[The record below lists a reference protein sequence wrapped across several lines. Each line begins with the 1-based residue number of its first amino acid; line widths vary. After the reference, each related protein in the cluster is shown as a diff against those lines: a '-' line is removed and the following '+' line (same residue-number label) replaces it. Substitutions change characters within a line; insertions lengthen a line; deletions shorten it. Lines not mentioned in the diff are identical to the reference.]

1 MKSVTAT
8 ISAGLITAAMLYGA
22 GSEDQ
27 ALPLKPPGARS
38 SPATATDPGGSGGTT
53 WTFGAEKRL
62 TIPVNQALPD
72 GTTSIGLWMTERRD
86 NIVRFVIVD
95 QSGKKTAIDAGS
107 LEGMA
112 PGPKQVSWVS
122 HQAGL
127 GPWHQRRVFLK
138 APANGLTLAALEIER
153 LRPEKELRLGPLLAS
168 SRGADPF
175 TAETVWKLKDYET
188 PKPDSTFWTGSR
200 FYEYGFETAPVL
212 RPEAWRMLLDGAP
225 VGTLRL
231 VLKTMTGHPLWHG
244 TLGWKTLGRPI
255 PLPEMPEGCYRL
267 EVTGFDT
274 SNHLAASG
282 RLVYQTLRSDTP
294 PAPLP
299 QASPAYP
306 WSIEGLNLG
315 APAAPAGGPLAV
327 TVDASPLVKDRAP
340 VTLEWNVTD
349 HAGIRHGEGRAELTP
364 KEPAARLSLPTAR
377 PGGYKLRLQFADAQ
391 GPVDEAE
398 YRYGVSGGTPPAQ
411 PGAPARTIDGPLM
424 LNQLKV
430 HHDADHFKRLP
441 TDSLPVIAAWTFQYG
456 MSPCYLIFWG
466 ELEPVEGCYN
476 WHLIDQYLDLAKDGR
491 QVAIGINF
499 SGDNLP
505 EWLWFEELMSQGQ
518 QTIHHDYHYVTPLG
532 PRFQNAHA
540 KLWRAVLERY
550 RGDPRI
556 AAWIYQAG
564 PSEGFLTD
572 TPPKIADYSPEAVA
586 AFQEF
591 MKLRYGTIEKLNAA
605 WRSSFAAFSG
615 VRPPLPDF
623 SKSWEWSVPW
633 WDFHLFKTSFVPAYL
648 DRVQSAA
655 RAVDPVRPM
664 IMYAKEGFGAPGLL
678 GPVFHR
684 NRFTYSN
691 GGGESPGAFV
701 QSSLMRR
708 FDVPVM
714 SENGDPLPP
723 SVATASAMCAYSIL
737 AGGFTGQ
744 MLQSGLV
751 WTKVPF
757 PEGPEYEE
765 LGKMIRSVSQAATEL
780 NQARPAVDWCGYY
793 SATTEL
799 LQSRSMRCRLYP
811 SVLALLDASQ
821 VRLNNSCSW
830 VDDATPPEIL
840 QTTPIIVDG
849 GSTILAP
856 DAVANLLRY
865 VENGGTYVCDA
876 TTGMHEPGTEA
887 PTHRLL
893 RELGAQSFTAHPDAP
908 AAIAAPDGTA
918 IALKKRIDVAWS
930 PDLPLRVLVSDTQG
944 APVAW
949 ERTLGKG
956 RVVLV
961 GGEINWPES
970 AAWLGSLVAAGA
982 GKVPYSIEGDESICG
997 VLRGPAADYVVI
1009 RPLLLENGAKK
1020 RDVRIEDIRKA
1031 GNAHIRIRGIPAD
1044 AACTELIGGYPIQ
1057 RDDAAVT
1064 LDVPRAMLAVVRIP
1078 RAPAP

>member
-1 MKSVTAT
+1 MKPFAAL
-8 ISAGLITAAMLYGA
+8 ILAGLATAISLHGQDR
-22 GSEDQ
+22 EDSV
-27 ALPLKPPGARS
+27 LPLNLPQAKSSAATADDPEGAR
-38 SPATATDPGGSGGTT
+38 GTI
-53 WTFGAEKRL
+53 WALGAEKRL
-62 TIPVNQALPD
+62 TLPVEQRLPD
-72 GTTSIGLWMTERRD
+72 GTTSIGLWVTERRD
-86 NIVRFVIVD
+86 NFVRFILTD
-95 QSGKKTAIDAGS
+95 QAGRKTAIDAGC

-127 GPWHQRRVFLK
+127 GPWHLRRVFLRT
-138 APANGLTLAALEIER
+138 PAKDLTLSAVEIER
-153 LRPEKELRLGPLLAS
+153 LRPEKELRIGPLLAS
-168 SRGADPF
+168 ARGANPF
-175 TAETVWKLKDYET
+175 SAKTVWKLKDYET

-200 FYEYGFETAPVL
+200 YYEYGFATDPVL
-212 RPEAWRMLLDGAP
+212 RTAAWRMLLGGAP
-225 VGTLRL
+225 VASLRL
-231 VLKTMTGHPLWHG
+231 VLKDMNGHPLWH
-244 TLGWKTLGRPI
+244 TLVGWQNLGRPI
-255 PLPEMPEGCYRL
+255 PLPGMPEGCYLL

-274 SNHLAASG
+274 SNHLAATG

-294 PAPLP
+294 PDLRAPD
-299 QASPAYP
+299 APAYP
-306 WSIEGLNLG
+306 WTINGLKLG
-315 APAAPAGGPLAV
+315 GPAAAAGDPLGV
-327 TVDASPLVKDRAP
+327 EVDASPLVKDRAP
-340 VTLEWNVTD
+340 VVLDWNVTD
-349 HAGIRHGEGRAELTP
+349 HAGVRHGGGRTELLP
-364 KEPAARLSLPTAR
+364 GRSVAKLALPAAR
-377 PGGYKLRLQFADAQ
+377 PGGYKLRLQFADTT
-391 GPVDEAE
+391 GPLDEAE
-398 YRYGVSGGTPPAQ
+398 YRYGVSGQP
-411 PGAPARTIDGPLM
+411 PGAVAAPGRKIEGPLM

-441 TDSLPVIAAWTFQYG
+441 TGSLPAIAAWTFQYG

-476 WHLIDQYLDLAKDGR
+476 WHLIDQYLELAKDGR
-491 QVAIGINF
+491 TVAIGINF

-532 PRFQNAHA
+532 PRFQQAHA
-540 KLWRAVLERY
+540 KLWQAVLERY
-550 RGDPRI
+550 RGDPRV

-572 TPPKIADYSPEAVA
+572 TPPKIADYSPESVA
-586 AFQEF
+586 AFQDF
-591 MKLRYGTIEKLNAA
+591 LRTRYGTIEKLNAA
-605 WRSSFAAFSG
+605 WKASFPAFAS

-623 SKSWEWSVPW
+623 SKSWEWSLPW

-648 DRVQSAA
+648 ERVQA
-655 RAVDPVRPM
+655 RARAADADRPM

-678 GPVFHR
+678 GPVFRR
-684 NRFTYSN
+684 NGFTYSN

-757 PEGPEYEE
+757 PEGAEYEE
-765 LGKMIRSVSQAATEL
+765 LGKMIRSVSQNAREL
-780 NQARPAVDWCGYY
+780 SQAKPAVDWCGYY

-811 SVLALLDASQ
+811 SVLALLDAAQ

-830 VDDATPPEIL
+830 VDDATPVEIL
-840 QTTPIIVDG
+840 QTTPLIVDG
-849 GSTILAP
+849 GSTILAA

-876 TTGMHEPGTEA
+876 TAGTYEPGTEE

-893 RELGAQSFTAHPDAP
+893 REIGAASFTARPDGAGAIP
-908 AAIAAPDGTA
+908 AAEGMTLTLKKRTA
-918 IALKKRIDVAWS
+918 IAWS
-930 PDLPLRVLVSDTQG
+930 PGQPVRVLVTDPQG
-944 APVAW
+944 DPVVW
-949 ERTLGKG
+949 ERTLGQG
-956 RVVLV
+956 RIILI

-970 AAWLGSLVAAGA
+970 AAWLGSLVAAKA
-982 GKVPYSIEGDESICG
+982 GKIPYHIEGDESICG
-997 VLRGPAADYVVI
+997 VLRGPEADYVVI
-1009 RPLLLENGAKK
+1009 RPLLLEGGAKK
-1020 RDVRIEDIRKA
+1020 RDVRIEDIRQA
-1031 GNAHIRIRGIPAD
+1031 GNAHIRIRGVPAA
-1044 AACTELIGGYPIQ
+1044 AACTELIGGYAVQ
-1057 RDDAAVT
+1057 RSGDAVT
-1064 LDVPRAMLAVVRIP
+1064 LDVPRAMLAVVRIA
-1078 RAPAP
+1078 RAP